1 MLLETAL
8 FALLQPGLL
17 LTLPPV
23 GKKLFMSGQTSVVS
37 VLVHAVV
44 FGAALYFLGKAAEG
58 FKGYKKEGMTKEGFN
73 IGLGD
78 GKTTESL
85 KYILL
90 FSGWIVAF
98 LMWMLH
104 LSGVLNIT
112 SDTPYAFT
120 IIFYLVL
127 PLGSLGCGIA
137 GAAL

>member
-1 MLLETAL
+1 MLLETVL
-8 FALLQPGLL
+8 FTALQPGLL

-23 GKKLFMSGQTSVVS
+23 GKKVFMSGQTSVPA

-44 FGAALYFLGKAAEG
+44 FGVALYFLSKAAEG
-58 FKGYKKEGMTKEGFN
+58 FKSYKKEGMTKEGFN

-78 GKTTESL
+78 GKSTESL

-90 FSGWIVAF
+90 FSAWLGAF

-112 SDTPYAFT
+112 SDTPYMFT
-120 IIFYLVL
+120 IIFYVVL
-127 PLGSLGCGIA
+127 PLASLGAGIA